1 MGEGEGSEED
11 GLTQVRC
18 RTSDQLN
25 GFVFGRCFVLN
36 HRYTTPRSESQTF
49 FMPLNSYQ
57 NPPESE
63 ELGVRWILAESARA
77 EPV

>member
-36 HRYTTPRSESQTF
+36 HLLYHSK
-49 FMPLNSYQ
+49 
-57 NPPESE
+57 
-63 ELGVRWILAESARA
+63 I
-77 EPV
+77 